1 MVSVDLELAVE
12 LVLGDADDEVP
23 SFIVVVVF
31 VLLSDS
37 SWLLQGDS
45 YVS

>member
-12 LVLGDADDEVP
+12 LVLGDAVDEAP
-23 SFIVVVVF
+23 SLIVVVV

-37 SWLLQGDS
+37 SWLLQGGS